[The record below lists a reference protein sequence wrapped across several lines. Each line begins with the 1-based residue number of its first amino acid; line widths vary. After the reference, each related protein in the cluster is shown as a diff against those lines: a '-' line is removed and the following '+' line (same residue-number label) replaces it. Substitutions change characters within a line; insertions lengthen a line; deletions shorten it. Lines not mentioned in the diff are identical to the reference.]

1 MILVNYKTY
10 PEVTG
15 EKARAFTTLVASM
28 PQSVEWVVC
37 PQAMDLAEVAEIHPN
52 TWAQHIDPD
61 PQGRG
66 TGFITAEEAKQ
77 AGAVG
82 TILNHSEHKLSFEVL
97 EKTVARAK
105 EVGLKVL
112 IFAADVAEA
121 QKVASLHPDWVGY
134 EPPELIASKDTSVA
148 KAKPEVIASVVAAVP
163 AIPIL
168 VGAGVKDQDDVRVS
182 LKLGAKGVGLASG
195 VILAPDQKAVLDD
208 LFHGF
213 S

>member
-1 MILVNYKTY
+1 MILINYKTY

-15 EKARAFTTLVASM
+15 EKAKVFTSLVASM

-37 PQAMDLAEVAEIHPN
+37 PQAMDLAEVAEIHQN

-61 PQGRG
+61 VQGRG

-82 TILNHSEHKLSFEVL
+82 TILNHSEHKLPYDVL
-97 EKTVARAK
+97 EKTVARAR

-121 QKVASLHPDWVGY
+121 TKVAALNPDWIGY

-148 KAKPEVIASVVAAVP
+148 KAKPEVIASVVAAIP

-168 VGAGVKDQDDVRVS
+168 VGAGVKDQTDVSVS

-195 VILAPDQKAVLDD
+195 VILASDQKAVLTD
-208 LFHGF
+208 LFKGF